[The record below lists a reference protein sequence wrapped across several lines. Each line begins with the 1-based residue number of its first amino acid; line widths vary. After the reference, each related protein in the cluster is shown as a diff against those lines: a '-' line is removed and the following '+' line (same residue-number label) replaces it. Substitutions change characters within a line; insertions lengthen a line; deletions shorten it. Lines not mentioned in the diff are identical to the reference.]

1 MNHDDVTTP
10 WRKSSYSN
18 TGANCVEVAKTRS
31 GKIAVQDSRNPY
43 DGALTFSPDEWQT
56 FVAKV
61 QAMAP
66 HSLGAWAA
74 ATRGGSLLCHHG
86 MITAAKPPRQKA
98 TARENH

>member
-18 TGANCVEVAKTRS
+18 SGANCVEVAGTRS
-31 GKIAVQDSRNPY
+31 GKVAVRDSRNPRG
-43 DGALTFSPDEWQT
+43 GALSFSPDEWRT

-61 QAMAP
+61 QVMTP

-74 ATRGGSLLCHHG
+74 APRGGSLLCHHG
-86 MITAAKPPRQKA
+86 MITAAKPPQA
-98 TARENH
+98 ARALKNR

>member
-18 TGANCVEVAKTRS
+18 TGANCVEVARTRN
-31 GKIAVQDSRNPY
+31 GKVAVRDSRNPG
-43 DGALTFSPDEWQT
+43 DGALSFSRDEWQT

-61 QAMAP
+61 QTMTP

-74 ATRGGSLLCHHG
+74 APRGGSLLCHHR
-86 MITAAKPPRQKA
+86 MITAKRPKQAA
-98 TARENH
+98 TARTNH